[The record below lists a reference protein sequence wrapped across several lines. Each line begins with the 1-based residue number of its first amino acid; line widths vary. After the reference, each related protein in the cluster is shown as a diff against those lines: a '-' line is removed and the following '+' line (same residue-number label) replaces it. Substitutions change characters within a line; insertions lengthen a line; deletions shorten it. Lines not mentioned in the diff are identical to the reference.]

1 MAGVQNITDEILQ
14 DAHTQCVNINKEA
27 EDNKNNLISQ
37 AKEEI
42 AVLSDKAKAKAKA
55 DSDKYIE
62 KIMSQANTN
71 ERRAAL
77 DAKAYVIKDILNKAY
92 EKIISQSD
100 SDYFSMIY
108 SLVGKTC
115 YSEDGEILIS
125 ASDRKRL
132 PSDFESK
139 VNAEAKKKGGS
150 LKLSDKDADIDG
162 GFILK
167 YGGIDEN
174 CSIKSIFDEKHTD
187 MQDLVYNMLWPKE

>member
-1 MAGVQNITDEILQ
+1 MAGVENITDEILQ
-14 DAHTQCVNINKEA
+14 DSHTQCANINKEA
-27 EDNKNNLISQ
+27 EENKNDLISK

-42 AVLSDKAKAKAKA
+42 AVLSDKARAKAKA

-62 KIMSQANTN
+62 KITSQANTN
-71 ERRAAL
+71 ERRAIL
-77 DAKAYVIKDILNKAY
+77 DAKACVIKDILNKAY
-92 EKIISQSD
+92 EKIMSQSD

-125 ASDRKRL
+125 DSDRKRL
-132 PSDFESK
+132 PGDFETK
-139 VNAEAKKKGGS
+139 VNAEAEKKGGS
-150 LKLSDKDADIDG
+150 LKLSSKNADIDG

-174 CSIKSIFDEKHTD
+174 CSIKSIFNEKHTD
-187 MQDLVYNMLWPKE
+187 MQDLVYNMLWSKE